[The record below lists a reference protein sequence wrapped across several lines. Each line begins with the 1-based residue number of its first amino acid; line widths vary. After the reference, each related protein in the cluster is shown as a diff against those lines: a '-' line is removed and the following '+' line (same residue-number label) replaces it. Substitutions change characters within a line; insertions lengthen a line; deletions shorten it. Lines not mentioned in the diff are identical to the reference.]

1 MIKLKDILNEG
12 IPSRFEG
19 YFDNVNDNVARL
31 EKNLKQLI
39 FDLGKE
45 GLRKESLEV
54 AGLYKKYIME
64 FKVKLKKFEKKNR
77 D

>member
-64 FKVKLKKFEKKNR
+64 FKVRFKKFEKKNR

>member
-1 MIKLKDILNEG
+1 MIKLKDLIEEG

-64 FKVKLKKFEKKNR
+64 FKVRFKKFEKKNR

>member
-12 IPSRFEG
+12 IPNRFRG
-19 YFDNVNDNVARL
+19 YFDNVNDNVERL

-64 FKVKLKKFEKKNR
+64 FKVRFKKFEKKNR

>member
-1 MIKLKDILNEG
+1 MIKLKDILNES
-12 IPSRFEG
+12 IPNRFRG
-19 YFDNVNDNVARL
+19 YFDNVNDNVERL